1 LLSFYLISYFIEVE
15 ELLTLLAR
23 LFIKNYKSYDSPQVR
38 GAYGVLCGVVGI
50 VLNLLLF
57 AGKLFAGIISGSI
70 AVTADAFNNLSDAGS
85 SIITAIGFK
94 LAGQK
99 PDLQHPFGHGRIEY
113 ISGAIVSML
122 IMFVG
127 VELLKSSVEKII
139 HPSEVQLSTVAV
151 IIMCASVCIKLY
163 MAFYNNRIGKKIDS
177 VAVKAV
183 ARDSISDCCATAAVL
198 LSLVVTNLTGIQT
211 DGWFGLLVA
220 GFILFTGFKSMKDTV
235 SPLLGQPP
243 EKELV
248 RKIEETVLAH
258 PEIKG
263 IHDLIVH
270 DYGPGRQMISLHAEV
285 ARDADILAI
294 HDVIDNTEKELFIK
308 TGCQAVIHM
317 DPITTDDAR
326 AVELKKAV
334 AELVKKIDGRIS
346 IHDFRVVEGYTHTNI
361 IFDVVVP
368 FDVQKS
374 EEELRQEVYRIIQEY
389 DSTLN
394 AVVEIDRAY
403 A

>member
-1 LLSFYLISYFIEVE
+1 MKD
-15 ELLTLLAR
+15 LLTLLAR
-23 LFIKNYKSYDSPQVR
+23 LFIKDYKSFDFPQVR
-38 GAYGVLCGVVGI
+38 RAYGVLCGVVGI
-50 VLNLLLF
+50 FFNLMLF
-57 AGKLFAGIISGSI
+57 AGKLIAGIISGSI

-113 ISGAIVSML
+113 ISGTIVSLL
-122 IMFVG
+122 IMVVG
-127 VELLKSSVEKII
+127 VELFKSSVDKII
-139 HPSEVQLSTVAV
+139 NPTDVQLSTVAI

-183 ARDSISDCCATAAVL
+183 AWDSISDCCATSAVL
-198 LSLVVTNLTGIQT
+198 LSLVVTSLTGIKT

-220 GFILFTGFKSMKDTV
+220 GFIMFTGYKSMKGTI
-235 SPLLGQPP
+235 SPLLGQQP

-248 RKIEETVLAH
+248 QKIEETVLAY
-258 PEIKG
+258 PEIIG

-285 ARDADILAI
+285 SRDSDILAI
-294 HDVIDNTEKELFIK
+294 HDVIDNAEKELFIK

-326 AVELKKAV
+326 AAELKKV
-334 AELVKKIDGRIS
+334 VTELVKRIDNRIT
-346 IHDFRVVEGYTHTNI
+346 IHDFRVVEGYTHTNV
-361 IFDVVVP
+361 IFDAVVP
-368 FDVQKS
+368 YDIKKS
-374 EEELRQEVYRIIQEY
+374 EEELKQEVFRIVNEY
-389 DSTLN
+389 DGTLN